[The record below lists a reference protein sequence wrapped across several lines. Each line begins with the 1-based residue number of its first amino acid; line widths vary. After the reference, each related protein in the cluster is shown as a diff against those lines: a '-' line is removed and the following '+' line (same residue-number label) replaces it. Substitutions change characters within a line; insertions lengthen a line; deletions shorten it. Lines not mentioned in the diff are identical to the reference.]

1 MKIINKIY
9 INGQFI
15 SPIGQDV
22 IDIIN
27 PSNKEVIG
35 QVTLG
40 NELDTRAAVAAAKAA
55 FTTFSKSSI
64 IERGQIL
71 QRLHDAIIAKSDA
84 LNAAAVAEYGAPATA
99 TTGRTEFAAKIFLL
113 AKSSMEEFEFERI
126 IGKSKVVY
134 EPLGVAALIT
144 PWNADYVHIAG
155 KLAPEL

>member
-1 MKIINKIY
+1 MAKTMLITGASSGIGKEGGESMNIINKIY
-9 INGQFI
+9 INGQFV

-35 QVTLG
+35 KVTLG

-71 QRLHDAIIAKSDA
+71 QRLHDAIIARS
-84 LNAAAVAEYGAPATA
+84 
-99 TTGRTEFAAKIFLL
+99 
-113 AKSSMEEFEFERI
+113 
-126 IGKSKVVY
+126 
-134 EPLGVAALIT
+134 
-144 PWNADYVHIAG
+144 
-155 KLAPEL
+155 

>member
-22 IDIIN
+22 IDLIN

-35 QVTLG
+35 RVTLG

-55 FTTFSKSSI
+55 FITFSKSSI

-71 QRLHDAIIAKSDA
+71 QRLHDAIIAKSDT
-84 LNAAAVAEYGAPATA
+84 LNTAAVAEYGAPITATA
-99 TTGRTEFAAKIFLL
+99 GRTEFAAKTFLL
-113 AKSSMEEFEFERI
+113 AKSSPCVKRHQLRDRRGSCRDSQRYRI
-126 IGKSKVVY
+126 WARR
-134 EPLGVAALIT
+134 LR
-144 PWNADYVHIAG
+144 
-155 KLAPEL
+155 